1 MLTEAK
7 VMLKVYNSKDKSLIE
22 YYSHS
27 ENDFDNLSK
36 NCQQV
41 YEYSQFFNKHYDL
54 VAQIEENVNKG
65 DKDNQKKEDI
75 DLAQLFSLAKKN
87 LTEDIDCR
95 SLDKAVSN
103 SDSIKP
109 KSNLKRAKFDELSI
123 DDNGSL
129 FHSTN
134 NYKIDQSTD
143 DTQKSPKNPSS
154 QSHSEPNVFS
164 DQKAIEVQK
173 IHLQDQSQKLKI

>member
-1 MLTEAK
+1 
-7 VMLKVYNSKDKSLIE
+7 
-22 YYSHS
+22 
-27 ENDFDNLSK
+27 
-36 NCQQV
+36 
-41 YEYSQFFNKHYDL
+41 
-54 VAQIEENVNKG
+54 
-65 DKDNQKKEDI
+65 
-75 DLAQLFSLAKKN
+75 LAKKN

-154 QSHSEPNVFS
+154 
-164 DQKAIEVQK
+164 
-173 IHLQDQSQKLKI
+173 